1 MQILLNIPEG
11 FIPDDSL
18 QDREIINREYGL
30 QSADEVHLVNIGPGA
45 DWIVYLAVF
54 NVAWNIFQLPG
65 IIKASIE
72 GWEWLIGFFKNSQ
85 SKKQLISLDQDAA
98 GLLAI
103 DYLADKYGDD
113 ESFDIMDAHT
123 IPIVDISG
131 MVRNRVGGL
140 ANHPHNYYVFTFRI
154 AGRIIILSVR
164 SSGEIKEIEAFSD
177 MPYGLSSYEAD

>member
-11 FIPDDSL
+11 FIPDVSL

-30 QSADEVHLVNIGPGA
+30 QRASEVHMVNIGPGA

-72 GWEWLIGFFKNSQ
+72 GWEWLIECFKTRKSQ
-85 SKKQLISLDQDAA
+85 KQLISLDQDAA

-103 DYLADKYGDD
+103 DYMADKYGED
-113 ESFDIMDAHT
+113 ESFDIIDAHT

-131 MVRNRVGGL
+131 MVNNRVGGL
-140 ANHPHNYYVFTFRI
+140 ANQPHSYHVFTFHI
-154 AGRIIILSVR
+154 ADQIIILSVR
-164 SSGEIKEIEAFSD
+164 SSGEIKELEAFSD
-177 MPYGLSSYEAD
+177 MPYGLSDVEE